1 MKRFCELLR
10 EHAIKIISFKK
21 KKTKLL
27 TKELQKSYQNAKI
40 CYISKKKKKKIGNKY
55 LKDKKYGK
63 VRDHCHYAGGYR
75 GGAYSICN
83 LIYNVTNGSNFS

>member
-1 MKRFCELLR
+1 M
-10 EHAIKIISFKK
+10 
-21 KKTKLL
+21 
-27 TKELQKSYQNAKI
+27 
-40 CYISKKKKKKIGNKY
+40 
-55 LKDKKYGK
+55 KDKKYGK